1 MLLLTYFLVLYTC
14 TPEDDRYLDAARPDK
29 IEIVGAAESRIQ
41 ILRPCHARS
50 PLARPSPGFHA
61 PEFGHRFP
69 DPGFQIPD
77 PGFQIPDPGFQIPD
91 SRNAGYQIPESAIRT
106 HGGAAA
112 PTSTRIPDFRIRPAG
127 PAPSCRQMPRNQI
140 PRSQRRPSGPRG
152 PRPRAGYQ
160 ISGSGRPGQH
170 PPPADAQKPDPAV
183 AKAALGARR
192 AGAVPHVPESGH
204 RSRPGGGRG
213 RGRRAGSEVRGGR
226 RGEGGRG
233 AGWGRPDTGVI
244 STNERNPGNRP

>member
-1 MLLLTYFLVLYTC
+1 MR
-14 TPEDDRYLDAARPDK
+14 DRMPTQLDRIRSRSSELQNP
-29 IEIVGAAESRIQ
+29 ESRY
-41 ILRPCHARS
+41 S
-50 PLARPSPGFHA
+50 GLARALAPSPA
-61 PEFGHRFP
+61 LSDSMLGHRFP

-106 HGGAAA
+106 QGGA
-112 PTSTRIPDFRIRPAG
+112 P
-127 PAPSCRQMPRNQI
+127 
-140 PRSQRRPSGPRG
+140 
-152 PRPRAGYQ
+152 PRPRPGYQ
-160 ISGSGRPGQH
+160 ISGSGRPGQR

-233 AGWGRPDTGVI
+233 AGGGGRTPGSLVLMKETQETGPEI
-244 STNERNPGNRP
+244 PPGKLVFPSLAIAATDKTFFPFR

>member
-1 MLLLTYFLVLYTC
+1 MSSYQ
-14 TPEDDRYLDAARPDK
+14 DAARPDK

-50 PLARPSPGFHA
+50 PLARPSRIPCSGIRS
-61 PEFGHRFP
+61 PVSRSRFP
-69 DPGFQIPD
+69 DSRSRF
-77 PGFQIPDPGFQIPD
+77 PD
-91 SRNAGYQIPESAIRT
+91 SRSRFPDSGFQKRRISDTRIRDPDPRRS
-106 HGGAAA
+106 AA
-112 PTSTRIPDFRIRPAG
+112 PTPTRIPDFRLRPAG

-152 PRPRAGYQ
+152 PRPRPGYQ
-160 ISGSGRPGQH
+160 ISGSGRPGQR

-233 AGWGRPDTGVI
+233 AGGGRPDTGVI

>member
-1 MLLLTYFLVLYTC
+1 ML
-14 TPEDDRYLDAARPDK
+14 
-29 IEIVGAAESRIQ
+29 
-41 ILRPCHARS
+41 
-50 PLARPSPGFHA
+50 
-61 PEFGHRFP
+61 GHRFP
-69 DPGFQIPD
+69 DPGFHIPD

-91 SRNAGYQIPESAIRT
+91 SRNAGYQVPESAIRT
-106 HGGAAA
+106 HGGA
-112 PTSTRIPDFRIRPAG
+112 P
-127 PAPSCRQMPRNQI
+127 
-140 PRSQRRPSGPRG
+140 
-152 PRPRAGYQ
+152 PRPRPGYQ
-160 ISGSGRPGQH
+160 ISGSGRPGQR
-170 PPPADAQKPDPAV
+170 PPAGRCPETRSRGRKGDPRGQGGPDPDQDTRFQAPAGRASALLPADAQKPDPAV

-233 AGWGRPDTGVI
+233 AGGGRPDTGVI